1 MKNNHKY
8 TTFSSTV
15 PFLVSQSS
23 VGLKK
28 TWHKAFILPFFV
40 ANKKRDVVPNATVWD
55 DVATMRVHRV
65 GQWDYFVSL
74 KPRYMPSYE
83 PMTLLSVVACDE
95 SAERELTI
103 VSSLS
108 LG

>member
-23 VGLKK
+23 AGLKK
-28 TWHKAFILPFFV
+28 IGTKPSYFLFLV